1 MIYVG
6 VDPGK
11 RGGYASIYEDCVET
25 FPWDDVFFISHMKSL
40 LATGESIVACVEKVG
55 AFKGQG
61 VTSMFNFGK
70 SAGYIEGVL
79 SALGIPYQLV
89 PPQVWKR
96 EFSLIGKDKKASVAT
111 CKRLFPDVQLLP
123 TSRSKVDNDGMAE
136 ALLMACYASRK
147 F

>member
-11 RGGYASIYEDCVET
+11 RGGYASMYEDCVET
-25 FPWDDVFFISHMKSL
+25 FPWDGVFFISHMKSL

-55 AFKGQG
+55 AMPKQG
-61 VTSMFNFGK
+61 VSSTFSFGK
-70 SAGYIEGVL
+70 AAGYIEGVL

-123 TSRSKVDNDGMAE
+123 SNRSRVDNDGMAE